1 MDERAWDTVD
11 SLVNWLDMSSTLPPE
26 TERLLRVMKLSE
38 EVGETTQ
45 AVTGVLGQNPR
56 KGVTHT
62 WQDVENELCDVILT
76 AMVAL
81 TTINPDARKVFA
93 ERIDHVA
100 ARSLSAP
107 VTGAASAGE

>member
-11 SLVNWLDMSSTLPPE
+11 RLVGWLDQASTLPPDM
-26 TERLLRVMKLSE
+26 ERLLRVMKLSE

-45 AVTGVLGQNPR
+45 ALSGVLGHNPR

-62 WQDVENELCDVILT
+62 WQDVESELCDVILT

-81 TTINPDARKVFA
+81 TTLNPDARKAFA
-93 ERIDHVA
+93 ERLDHVA
-100 ARSLSAP
+100 HRSLGTQP
-107 VTGAASAGE
+107 AASST

>member
-1 MDERAWDTVD
+1 MDESAWDTVD
-11 SLVNWLDMSSTLPPE
+11 RLVDWLDGASTLPPD

-38 EVGETTQ
+38 EVGETAQ

-62 WQDVENELCDVILT
+62 WQDVEAELCDVILT

-81 TTINPDARKVFA
+81 TTLNPDARKVFA
-93 ERIDHVA
+93 ERVERVA
-100 ARSLSAP
+100 ARSLN
-107 VTGAASAGE
+107 TT

>member
-1 MDERAWDTVD
+1 MDESAWDTVD
-11 SLVNWLDMSSTLPPE
+11 RLVEWLDGASTLPPD

-38 EVGETTQ
+38 EVGETAQ

-62 WQDVENELCDVILT
+62 WQDVEAELCDVILT

-81 TTINPDARKVFA
+81 TTLNPDARKVFA
-93 ERIDHVA
+93 ERVEHVA
-100 ARSLSAP
+100 ARSLNTA
-107 VTGAASAGE
+107 

>member
-11 SLVNWLDMSSTLPPE
+11 RLVDWLDTSSTLPPD

-45 AVTGVLGQNPR
+45 ALTGVLGQNPR

-62 WQDVENELCDVILT
+62 WQDVEAELCDVILT

-81 TTINPDARKVFA
+81 TTLNPDARKIFA
-93 ERIDHVA
+93 DRLVHVA
-100 ARSLSAP
+100 DRSLGVRS
-107 VTGAASAGE
+107 T